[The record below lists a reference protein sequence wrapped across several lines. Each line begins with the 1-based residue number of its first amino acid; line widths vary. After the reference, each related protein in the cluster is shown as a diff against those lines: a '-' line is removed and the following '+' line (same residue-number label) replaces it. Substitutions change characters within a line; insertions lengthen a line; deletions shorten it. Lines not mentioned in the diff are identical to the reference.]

1 MGKEQQALETAKLS
15 AFEKYPIL
23 KGLGFQAGFDPD
35 RRGKVEFYSPDEPGS
50 QEDPRP
56 SHAPM
61 GTPYISVRD
70 PKYINPEVFLGEG
83 MHYLPQVDPNFA
95 AFREKI
101 RESMTPEQLAQSR
114 RRYDFYRSDPENP
127 ETRPYEDFFEVS
139 DLDAFIRGYISPDKA
154 DEWRK
159 SGTYNTNQIKLL
171 EFMKSYLQ
179 QGQAK

>member
-1 MGKEQQALETAKLS
+1 MPKKQEVIQGEIEAAKLS

-23 KGLGFQAGFDPD
+23 KGLGFQAGYDPD
-35 RRGKVEFYSPDEPGS
+35 REGKVEFYSPDETGS
-50 QEDPRP
+50 PQDPRP
-56 SHAPM
+56 SQAPM

-70 PKYINPEVFLGEG
+70 QKYINPELFLGEG

-114 RRYDFYRSDPENP
+114 RRYDTYQDPRS
-127 ETRPYEDFFEVS
+127 YEDFFETS
-139 DLDAFIRGYISPDKA
+139 DLDAFIRGYISPDEN

-159 SGTYNTNQIKLL
+159 SGTYNTEQIKLL
-171 EFMKSYLQ
+171 EFMRSYLQ
-179 QGQAK
+179 QKQE